1 MSSLIKLSVIAP
13 SVYSHEKYRSKSL
26 HICPHIKMIKIHTS
40 NAVTLNYASEISSL
54 LLAFFWLKIN
64 WEVKREKKT
73 IKKDASELQNK

>member
-1 MSSLIKLSVIAP
+1 MSSLIKLLVIVP
-13 SVYSHEKYRSKSL
+13 SVCSHEKYRSKSL
-26 HICPHIKMIKIHTS
+26 HICPHIKMIKIYTS